1 MHLEILKPQSPPSPV
16 TLVMT
21 FLGPRDRPI
30 FNRDLRTVDQRWSSF
45 FNKRRIDRNPTYIAV
60 NFGLVIASLSLLSQG
75 PIHPSPLME
84 VSPLSRSL
92 LSMSWG
98 MGGLIALIGSLSG
111 TRFIMPHMPRRQ
123 SYLFGIAS
131 CPAIFSGLFYYAFLY
146 ARDVDHAVSSFA
158 TSLGFLIA
166 VASIVNMIFFA
177 LEIRRINNNIAL
189 VKKYI
194 HRG

>member
-1 MHLEILKPQSPPSPV
+1 
-16 TLVMT
+16 
-21 FLGPRDRPI
+21 
-30 FNRDLRTVDQRWSSF
+30 
-45 FNKRRIDRNPTYIAV
+45 
-60 NFGLVIASLSLLSQG
+60 
-75 PIHPSPLME
+75 
-84 VSPLSRSL
+84 
-92 LSMSWG
+92 MSWG

-146 ARDVDHAVSSFA
+146 ARDVDRALSSFA
-158 TSLGFLIA
+158 TSIGFLIA

-194 HRG
+194 YRG